1 MRQTFAFYTYF
12 SKIATPSLYYTANMK
27 FLYLYN
33 LMALSAFWGIFW
45 SIFIFGICFLCV
57 HTVKLL
63 RFGWKYQKQQ
73 KQELAVTKETEKAE
87 HTTTQEPQKA
97 AAATPPKEIYYI
109 VERKRKAP
117 PYSTPK
123 RIDFK

>member
-12 SKIATPSLYYTANMK
+12 SKIATLSLYYTANMQI
-27 FLYLYN
+27 FYLHN

-73 KQELAVTKETEKAE
+73 KQELAATKETEKAE
-87 HTTTQEPQKA
+87 HKTAQEPQK

-117 PYSTPK
+117 PYSAPK

>member
-1 MRQTFAFYTYF
+1 MQVFY
-12 SKIATPSLYYTANMK
+12 PH
-27 FLYLYN
+27 N
-33 LMALSAFWGIFW
+33 LMVLSAFWGIFW
-45 SIFIFGICFLCV
+45 SIFIFGVCFLCV
-57 HTVKLL
+57 HTIKLL

-73 KQELAVTKETEKAE
+73 KQEVAAAKETEKSE
-87 HTTTQEPQKA
+87 HKTTQEPQKTTA
-97 AAATPPKEIYYI
+97 NTPPKEIYYI